1 MARDPI
7 CGMNVDEKNAE
18 HRTEYQGNTYYFC
31 SLDCKAQFDED
42 PEEYKVSKD
51 DGTKQFGLGR

>member
-7 CGMNVDEKNAE
+7 CGMSVDESNAE
-18 HRTEYQGNTYYFC
+18 YKKEHKGQTYFFC
-31 SLDCKAQFDED
+31 SDDCMAQFEAEPDEHAA
-42 PEEYKVSKD
+42 PKD